1 MGQQPRVFPQVY
13 NADYYPQQNQYRQNQ
28 CRQQGFQYQQQQQQQ
43 QPQPQSEFQHY
54 QQQQAFK
61 PAPRCNQQFQYPN
74 DNFGAQQRPAPI
86 VIKKKDSIGIPSNFL
101 DQFMKAN
108 NGGLAVPK
116 QIKKKKIASLTN
128 KKEPIRPVRPKV
140 VPSKGAVQC
149 MGKNLKKG
157 TQCKNAALMEF
168 FGPRPIYCAEHIELD
183 PNSIYCKCLSPY
195 NKEPGDKKG
204 CKEVV
209 LKEFSFC
216 YKHFEFRLES
226 YSTPSAILSAKKDL
240 ARVSELLEKLE
251 LEASIAKKQ
260 RHDLFQRK
268 NKLIPKFVA
277 MKKALEEFIAKQ
289 PTKPQEAEEAI
300 QTPSF
305 ACPGDLVNTSF
316 LYEFNFDEEWKN
328 LAGP

>member
-1 MGQQPRVFPQVY
+1 MG
-13 NADYYPQQNQYRQNQ
+13 
-28 CRQQGFQYQQQQQQQ
+28 
-43 QPQPQSEFQHY
+43 
-54 QQQQAFK
+54 
-61 PAPRCNQQFQYPN
+61 
-74 DNFGAQQRPAPI
+74 
-86 VIKKKDSIGIPSNFL
+86 
-101 DQFMKAN
+101 FMKAN

-116 QIKKKKIASLTN
+116 QIKKKKKITTS
-128 KKEPIRPVRPKV
+128 KKKSPVRAVRPKV
-140 VPSKGAVQC
+140 VAGNGAVQC
-149 MGKNLKKG
+149 MGTNLKKG

-183 PNSIYCKCLSPY
+183 SESIYCKCICPY
-195 NKEPGDKKG
+195 NKEVGDGKG

-209 LKEFSFC
+209 LKEFSYC
-216 YKHFEFRLES
+216 YKHFEHRIES
-226 YSTPSAILSAKKDL
+226 YSANAVEQAEADFT
-240 ARVSELLEKLE
+240 RVTELLEKLE

-277 MKKALEEFIAKQ
+277 MKKSLQEFIAKQ

-316 LYEFNFDEEWKN
+316 LNEFNFDEEWKN